1 MIHSLSTSLNVYSV
15 HIKQEQKH
23 PQTNRSTFRFDSFFL
38 PPPTERTNQFEI
50 AKQQGEKIFPHLF
63 HTRVFNYEF
72 IQTKISEISLLQ
84 QSLAWGAFKPTRQSR
99 RGGAEPQYF
108 RQSALKACYSLF
120 GCLVLFIFCVSNKSR
135 LLEHWLGVFC
145 LLFFFFFFNVHLFK
159 EMKTYEN
166 KNKS

>member
-120 GCLVLFIFCVSNKSR
+120 GCLVLFIFCFKQESFAWALIGGF
-135 LLEHWLGVFC
+135 LLVV
-145 LLFFFFFFNVHLFK
+145 FFFFNVHLFK
-159 EMKTYEN
+159 EIKTYEN